1 MRAKNARVDEF
12 VTKHAHDIA
21 QIRLPMVG
29 NPMRYINAYALR
41 DDDGLT
47 LVDCGWKADDV
58 RVALDAGLAE
68 IDASLADVRRLLVT
82 HAHFDHY
89 GLAASLRRAGV
100 PTLYM
105 HEADDYFA
113 SRMLEDPIATD
124 RIADEWIARNGFR
137 TTGSLEDDVH
147 YNRTEYAEPTHRVE
161 DGERIGRLR
170 AVYTP
175 GHTPGHL
182 CFVDE
187 RSGKML
193 TGDHVLARV
202 TPHVGTWFEP
212 THDQLGDYVA
222 SLKKVAAM
230 GAAGALPAHGE
241 PFEDLAGRA
250 NELLAHHDERER
262 QIVIAF
268 GGAGRNATEIA
279 DAIGWTKRETPFR
292 ELAEAHQQFA
302 VAETIAHLEH
312 LRARDYVRAT
322 DDGTTIVYELL
333 ERAAALAQVV

>member
-1 MRAKNARVDEF
+1 MRAKSERVDEL

-29 NPMRYINAYALR
+29 NPMKYVNAYALR
-41 DDDGLT
+41 EDDGLT

-58 RVALDAGLAE
+58 REALDAGLAE
-68 IDASLADVRRLLVT
+68 IGATLADVKRLLVT

-105 HEADDYFA
+105 HDLDAFFA
-113 SRMLEDPIATD
+113 KRMLDDPLETD
-124 RIADEWIARNGFR
+124 RIADEWIARNGFQ

-147 YNRTEYAEPTHRVE
+147 YNRTEYAEPTHRVA
-161 DGERIGRLR
+161 DGERVGRLR
-170 AVYTP
+170 AVHTP
-175 GHTPGHL
+175 GHTAGHL

-187 RSGKML
+187 QSGKML

-202 TPHVGTWFEP
+202 TPHVGTWFPP
-212 THDQLGDYVA
+212 TQDQLGNYVA
-222 SLKKVAAM
+222 SLKKVSAM
-230 GAAGALPAHGE
+230 DATGALPAHGE
-241 PFEDLAGRA
+241 PFDDLAGRA
-250 NELLAHHDERER
+250 HELLVHHDERER
-262 QIVIAF
+262 QIVVAF
-268 GGAGRNATEIA
+268 GGANRNAAEIA
-279 DAIGWTKRETPFR
+279 HAIGWTRRETPFS

-312 LRARDYVRAT
+312 LRARDYVRSS
-322 DDGTTIVYELL
+322 DDGTTVVYELL
-333 ERAAALAQVV
+333 ARATALVGAA